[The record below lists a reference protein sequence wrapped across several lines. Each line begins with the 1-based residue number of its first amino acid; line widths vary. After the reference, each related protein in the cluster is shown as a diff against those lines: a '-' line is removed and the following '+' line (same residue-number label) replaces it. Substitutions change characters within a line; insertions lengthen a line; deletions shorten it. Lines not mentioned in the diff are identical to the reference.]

1 MEEHGQVE
9 ERGEVIS
16 RVKAAQDV
24 DGQSGSEAN
33 RLHDRFRRRLRI
45 IPDDE

>member
-1 MEEHGQVE
+1 VEEHGQVE
-9 ERGEVIS
+9 ERGSVIS

-24 DGQSGSEAN
+24 DGHGGSEAN
-33 RLHDRFRRRLRI
+33 RVHDRFRRRLRI